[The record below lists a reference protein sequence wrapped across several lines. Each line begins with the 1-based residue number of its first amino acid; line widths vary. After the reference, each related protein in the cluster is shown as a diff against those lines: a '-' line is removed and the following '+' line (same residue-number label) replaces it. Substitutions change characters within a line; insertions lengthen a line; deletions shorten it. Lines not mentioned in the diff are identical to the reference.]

1 MNPTLE
7 VQITARLDKLDA
19 ALKVAEAKIG
29 ASAVTMGKTGEQ
41 GGSMFVDKLAGNM
54 AKGLAMGAI
63 SNVLGGG
70 ILTALQGINAGK
82 SGEQIG
88 SEIAK
93 GIVDGAKSIPVV
105 GTIVSILDE
114 IINGLDRV
122 TEAAHDRA
130 ADISNAFREAFHLV
144 AKSSE
149 DMAKTVTRK
158 TEDMAAKTD
167 PKQQANLNAQRLVE
181 DANASLKKIE
191 DEKQMLRVAASAAE
205 AAKVKAAQA
214 DRKANSIHTMESG
227 ADRAIN
233 QKEVDDAL
241 AKSIAQAASQ
251 RLAEEEH
258 INKLSID
265 LVKALNEQKI
275 QAEKSLQEEY
285 ARMNAEAQAKDAK
298 AAADEKTAND
308 KAVAEKKKA
317 DDALAEIAKKQA
329 KEKIE
334 AAIQAQKDIIDGE
347 KAAQEQIDKIGRVD
361 QMAAQA
367 AQGMIGSGQTAL
379 GQFNFAQSGA
389 GNQAI
394 NLAQKQV
401 ASLEKIEAATA
412 EQVQLQKN
420 MGGFK

>member
-29 ASAVTMGKTGEQ
+29 TSAVTMGKTGEQ
-41 GGSMFVDKLAGNM
+41 GGSMFVDKMVGNM

-105 GTIVSILDE
+105 GQVVSILDE
-114 IINGLDRV
+114 LINGMDRV
-122 TEAAHDRA
+122 AEAASDKA
-130 ADISNAFREAFHLV
+130 ADVANAFRQAFTDIAKANEA
-144 AKSSE
+144 
-149 DMAKTVTRK
+149 MTKTVTRK
-158 TEDMAAKTD
+158 TEDMAARSD
-167 PKQQANLNAQRLVE
+167 PKQQANLNAQRLIE
-181 DANASLKKIE
+181 DANAQIKRIE
-191 DEKQMLRVAASAAE
+191 DEKQMLRDAASAAE
-205 AAKVKAAQA
+205 KASIVAATAEIDSQRFVTTDVKTGREND
-214 DRKANSIHTMESG
+214 DRLNKILGEQKKQFAS
-227 ADRAIN
+227 DR
-233 QKEVDDAL
+233 L
-241 AKSIAQAASQ
+241 AKDQ
-251 RLAEEEH
+251 ET
-258 INKLSID
+258 NKQGLD
-265 LVKALNEQKI
+265 LIKALNEQKI
-275 QAEKSLQEEY
+275 QAEKSLQDDLGKIKS
-285 ARMNAEAQAKDAK
+285 EAQAKDLK
-298 AAADEKTAND
+298 ALADEKTATD
-308 KAVAEKKKA
+308 KALAEAKKA
-317 DDALAEIAKKQA
+317 SDALAEINKKQA

-361 QMAAQA
+361 QLAAQA

-401 ASLEKIEAATA
+401 TSLEKIEAATA
-412 EQVQLQKN
+412 EQVRLQKE

>member
-7 VQITARLDKLDA
+7 VQITAKLDKLDA
-19 ALKVAEAKIG
+19 ALKVAEAKVG
-29 ASAVTMGKTGEQ
+29 TSAVTMGKTGEK
-41 GGSMFVDKLAGNM
+41 GGSMFVDKMVGNM

-88 SEIAK
+88 LDISK
-93 GIVDGAKSIPVV
+93 GIIDGAKSIPVV
-105 GTIVSILDE
+105 GQVVSILDE
-114 IINGLDRV
+114 LINGMDRV
-122 TEAAHDRA
+122 AEAASDRA
-130 ADISNAFREAFHLV
+130 ADIGNSFREAFHIV
-144 AKSSE
+144 AKSNE

-158 TEDMAAKTD
+158 TEDMAAKND
-167 PKQQANLNAQRLVE
+167 PKQQANLNAQRLIE
-181 DANASLKKIE
+181 DANAQLKKI
-191 DEKQMLRVAASAAE
+191 DDDNQRLRDAAAAKEKASIVAATAE
-205 AAKVKAAQA
+205 IDTQRFVTTDVKTGREND
-214 DRKANSIHTMESG
+214 DRLNKILGEQKKQFES
-227 ADRAIN
+227 
-233 QKEVDDAL
+233 
-241 AKSIAQAASQ
+241 S
-251 RLAEEEH
+251 RLAEEQQ
-258 INKLSID
+258 IGKSSLD

-275 QAEKSLQEEY
+275 QAEKSLQDDLGKIKS
-285 ARMNAEAQAKDAK
+285 EAQANYVKGLADKMTADNK
-298 AAADEKTAND
+298 AAAEVQKGYAATIAAN
-308 KAVAEKKKA
+308 
-317 DDALAEIAKKQA
+317 KKQA

-334 AAIQAQKDIIDGE
+334 AAVQAQQDIIDGE

-394 NLAQKQV
+394 TLAQKQV
-401 ASLEKIEAATA
+401 TSLEKIEAATA
-412 EQVQLQKN
+412 AQVQLQKE